1 MFQEL
6 LAHINAGGGT
16 VDPNNPMLDENGE
29 PRPPPNV
36 ELHGIPA
43 FAFDLTQID
52 MPFSRDTYGRCN
64 YYF

>member
-43 FAFDLTQID
+43 FAFDLT
-52 MPFSRDTYGRCN
+52 
-64 YYF
+64 